1 MKMDLKGEVL
11 KYKVK
16 MLQALQNYL
25 ATGTNTWD
33 GAYVPASELNL

>member
-16 MLQALQNYL
+16 MLQALQNCL

-33 GAYVPASELNL
+33 EAYVPASELNL